1 MTKADHGVGFLL
13 CRRRLRHNTISCGV
27 AIPAGRAVFFC
38 AAPKTPPWPGLVPIG
53 STLMYIY
60 LPIAEM
66 SVNIFLILGM
76 GGMIGVLSGIF
87 GVGVGF

>member
-1 MTKADHGVGFLL
+1 
-13 CRRRLRHNTISCGV
+13 
-27 AIPAGRAVFFC
+27 
-38 AAPKTPPWPGLVPIG
+38 
-53 STLMYIY
+53 MYIY